1 MENIQVTGKG
11 FEKASA
17 KLTNEQLDR
26 PIDEVVAPKS
36 EEVAPSESVPETP
49 SSEVSPEEVSTPEPE
64 EEKVPKSRFLTMA
77 KRAIE
82 AEKAA
87 RAYEAERES
96 RPEPVIAV
104 DDDEELKKFYTTT
117 FGETEMAEKL
127 YQNELKRLATI
138 EERASE
144 RAYERMSQREQEDA
158 KLIDNRVASMD
169 SAFEEL
175 GIVAGKEFTDEEQ
188 VAILDIVEK
197 YSPKDKNGKIP
208 EEYLMSLDDAY
219 EIYQLQ
225 AEVNKPNRSARN
237 AVAAL
242 SGAKSEGAPGTT
254 SDADWKPGQSGR
266 YLSKL
271 PK

>member
-1 MENIQVTGKG
+1 MEITYKG

-104 DDDEELKKFYTTT
+104 DDDEDLKKFYTTT

-127 YQNELKRLATI
+127 YQNELKRLGSI
-138 EERASE
+138 EERAAD
-144 RAYERMSQREQEDA
+144 RAYERIAQREQEDA
-158 KLIDNRVASMD
+158 QLIDNRVASMD

-175 GIVAGKEFTDEEQ
+175 GLVSGKDFTDEEQ
-188 VAILDIVEK
+188 VAMLDIVEK

-208 EEYLMSLDDAY
+208 EDYLLPLDQAY

-225 AEVNKPNRSARN
+225 SEQAKPNRTARN

-242 SGAKSEGAPGTT
+242 SGARSEGAPGTT